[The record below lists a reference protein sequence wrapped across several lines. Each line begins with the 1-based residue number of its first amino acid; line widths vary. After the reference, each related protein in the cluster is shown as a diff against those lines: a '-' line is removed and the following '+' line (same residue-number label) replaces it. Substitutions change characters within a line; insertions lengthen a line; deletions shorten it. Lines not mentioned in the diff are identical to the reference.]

1 MPGRHS
7 WRSRIRRTGWPGC
20 CVWFSPRE
28 RRVPRDNRDRG
39 AAALETAIVMPV
51 VLLILFGIIDMGRLL
66 QQYIQ
71 LTEAAREGARLGALN
86 GTVALVQAKVN
97 GIVGTTAAPSVTQ
110 TITICAANSQAGTD
124 AKVVLTRPY
133 TPITPMVALVK
144 LVGGQTMGTITMSAT
159 GVMSCVG

>member
-1 MPGRHS
+1 
-7 WRSRIRRTGWPGC
+7 
-20 CVWFSPRE
+20 
-28 RRVPRDNRDRG
+28 
-39 AAALETAIVMPV
+39 MPV
-51 VLLILFGIIDMGRLL
+51 MLLILFGIIDMGRLL

-86 GTVALVQAKVN
+86 GTAAAVQAKVN

-110 TITICAANSQAGTD
+110 TVTPCTAASIAGTD
-124 AKVVLTRPY
+124 SKVVLTRPY
-133 TPITPMVALVK
+133 TPITPMIALVT

>member
-1 MPGRHS
+1 
-7 WRSRIRRTGWPGC
+7 
-20 CVWFSPRE
+20 
-28 RRVPRDNRDRG
+28 
-39 AAALETAIVMPV
+39 MPV

-86 GTVALVQAKVN
+86 GTAATVQAKVN

-110 TITICAANSQAGTD
+110 TITLCTANSQAGTD
-124 AKVVLTRPY
+124 AKVVLTRAY
-133 TPITPMVALVK
+133 QPITPMVALVK
-144 LVGGQTMGTITMSAT
+144 LIGGQNMATITMSAT